1 MFGDLGK
8 KWMLQLLNG
17 KREYVGQ
24 LMKSAIQ
31 IQRKSLAEAT
41 EDVCLAN
48 ILIMMKWMPYVRA
61 N

>member
-1 MFGDLGK
+1 MFGGLSSK
-8 KWMLQLLNG
+8 TWMLQLLKG

-41 EDVCLAN
+41 ENMCLAN
-48 ILIMMKWMPYVRA
+48 ILIMMK
-61 N
+61 